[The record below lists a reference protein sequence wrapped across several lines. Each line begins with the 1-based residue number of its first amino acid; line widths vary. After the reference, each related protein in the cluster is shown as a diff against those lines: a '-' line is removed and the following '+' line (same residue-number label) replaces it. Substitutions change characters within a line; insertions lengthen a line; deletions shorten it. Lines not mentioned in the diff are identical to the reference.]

1 VNDRAPLLG
10 KRLRAVE
17 LLAQG
22 LSTSEVAEKLGVSD
36 RTVRRWLHDP
46 QIRAALD
53 EVSREALDR
62 IKRRLFALGHHACE
76 ALREVLRSPD
86 APPAA
91 KVSSARA
98 VLEYL
103 VKLETLSRLQD
114 LEERVRALEERM
126 RHDRPWGA

>member
-1 VNDRAPLLG
+1 MGRTVLTGR
-10 KRLRAVE
+10 RLRALE
-17 LLAQG
+17 LLAEG
-22 LSTSEVAEKLGVSD
+22 LSTTEVAARLGVNP
-36 RTVRRWLHDP
+36 RTVRKWRADP
-46 QIRAALD
+46 AFAEALEEATKETLRRTRQRLAAL
-53 EVSREALDR
+53 A
-62 IKRRLFALGHHACE
+62 HHACE

-103 VKLETLSRLQD
+103 AKFEALSRLQD

-126 RHDRPWGA
+126 K